1 MAGTDPNYIA
11 PNASPK
17 VQQFILAART
27 LMYKMTDDLHHAMT
41 GANTL
46 TDGVAVLL
54 VQLVTQLEQK
64 MGELEPPEV
73 EQVLIH
79 LAGPVVDMAKQQGD
93 PDAKD
98 TKQAT
103 TDIVGRAM
111 ELMMGEEDQESP
123 GQQQSEMR
131 PDPSQ
136 APLMGGPGGP

>member
-1 MAGTDPNYIA
+1 MPANDPNYLA
-11 PNASPK
+11 PNLSPK

-64 MGELEPPEV
+64 QGELEPPEV

-79 LAGPVVDMAKQQGD
+79 LAGPIVDMAKEQGD

-98 TKQAT
+98 TRQAT

-111 ELMMGEEDQESP
+111 ELMMGEENGESP
-123 GQQQSEMR
+123 QEQGMEQQ
-131 PDPSQ
+131 DPSQ
-136 APLMGGPGGP
+136 APLMGPMGGP